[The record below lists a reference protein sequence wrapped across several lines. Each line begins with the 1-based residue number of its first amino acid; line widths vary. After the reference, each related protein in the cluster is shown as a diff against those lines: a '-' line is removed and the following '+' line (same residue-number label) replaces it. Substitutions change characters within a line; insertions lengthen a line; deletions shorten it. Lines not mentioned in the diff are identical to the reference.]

1 MMLHPTLDKLTTL
14 RLPGMKSA
22 FSDQLQLPE
31 MEALN
36 FDDRFGLIVDR
47 EATYRDNKKLQLRLR
62 NSKLR
67 HNAAIEDIDYQ
78 HPRQLDK
85 TLMLTLTTSQWI
97 AQHHNVFI
105 TGKTGLGKSW
115 LGCALAQKAC
125 RDGYS
130 ARYTSSQKLFRELT
144 LGRADGRYGKILRE
158 FAKVDCLV
166 IDDFGIAPL
175 TEENQRDLLEILED
189 RYGVHST
196 LLTSQYKQDNW
207 HGLMSNPTLADA
219 IMDRLVHN
227 AYKLNLDGESMRKPQ
242 QKLTATKA
250 LKS

>member
-1 MMLHPTLDKLTTL
+1 MLHPTLDKLTTL
-14 RLPGMKSA
+14 RLSGMKAA
-22 FSDQLQLPE
+22 FSEQLQSPE

-62 NSKLR
+62 NCKLR
-67 HNAAIEDIDYQ
+67 HHAAVEDINYQ
-78 HPRQLDK
+78 HPRHLDK

-130 ARYTSSQKLFRELT
+130 ARYTSSQRLFRELA
-144 LGRADGRYGKILRE
+144 LGKADGRYGKILRE
-158 FAKVDCLV
+158 LAKIDCLV
-166 IDDFGIAPL
+166 IDDFGVAPL
-175 TEENQRDLLEILED
+175 TEDHQRDLLEILED
-189 RYGVHST
+189 RYGIRS
-196 LLTSQYKQDNW
+196 LLITSQYKHDKW
-207 HGLMSNPTLADA
+207 HSLMSNPTLADA

-227 AYKLNLDGESMRKPQ
+227 AYKFNLDGESMRKPPH
-242 QKLTATKA
+242 KLTATKA
-250 LKS
+250 SQS